1 MTKKRYEL
9 GYVEKLRLMKQA
21 GIAKSKDI
29 KTNLQMPANL
39 QNIEDISE
47 NIRKIIGIIQAPQ
60 KSTSTMIYLIMYDI
74 ENNKIRTYI
83 SKYLEEKQCI
93 RIQKSIF
100 IAQTE
105 ISIFTEIHQTL
116 KEVQEIYDNHD
127 SILIFPIAADQLRA
141 LKIIGKNID
150 FELFQ
155 GNKNT
160 LFF

>member
-74 ENNKIRTYI
+74 ENNKVRTYI